1 MKSWGL
7 KYWKVTSVVGI
18 GEYESFLSLLLFLLL
33 LFSFLLSSSK
43 RLSFS
48 SLIFPTPLPPSLS

>member
-18 GEYESFLSLLLFLLL
+18 GEYESFLSLLLFLFFVAVVFFCS
-33 LFSFLLSSSK
+33 LFF
-43 RLSFS
+43 
-48 SLIFPTPLPPSLS
+48 

>member
-18 GEYESFLSLLLFLLL
+18 GEYEIFLSLLLFLFFVAVVF
-33 LFSFLLSSSK
+33 FSFL
-43 RLSFS
+43 F
-48 SLIFPTPLPPSLS
+48 F

>member
-18 GEYESFLSLLLFLLL
+18 GEYESILSFLLFL
-33 LFSFLLSSSK
+33 FFVAVVFSSS
-43 RLSFS
+43 LF
-48 SLIFPTPLPPSLS
+48 F